1 MREQLPSIVW
11 SSSSED
17 AVDGMKQFAGDRD
30 QRLQF
35 AFMSREQGLVKGF
48 HVWVP
53 THRRQSRHIKG
64 AAQVAT
70 AGATNARR
78 LMHRSTRVLM
88 YRIEPASRHPLTHF
102 HVRGQQDQLA
112 QDLQRADGRDAGGA
126 C

>member
-1 MREQLPSIVW
+1 MREELASVVW
-11 SSSSED
+11 SSSAED

-35 AFMSREQGLVKGF
+35 AFMSREQSLIEGF
-48 HVWVP
+48 QVRVP
-53 THRRQSRHIKG
+53 THRGQSRHIEG

-78 LMHRSTRVLM
+78 LMHRSARVLV
-88 YRIEPASRHPLTHF
+88 YRIEPASRHPLTHL

-112 QDLQRADGRDAGGA
+112 QDLERTDGRDTRNA